1 MSETLH
7 EEEDRIVDL
16 LQDLLDRT
24 GITVR
29 ELERQLGLSRGARR
43 RVFAGEASLTYR
55 IILETVDVLEL
66 KPEEFFLLAFWK
78 KLTEQGNFEPE
89 AKIQEINQRLDR
101 LRITRRK
108 RRRRH
113 LLVVED
119 GLDIKRQ
126 TRVAPKVD
134 EELPGS

>member
-1 MSETLH
+1 MSDTLH

-43 RVFAGEASLTYR
+43 RVFAGEAALTYR
-55 IILETVDVLEL
+55 IILETAGVLEL

-78 KLTEQGNFEPE
+78 KLTEQGNFDPD
-89 AKIQEINQRLDR
+89 AKIQEIYQRLDR
-101 LRITRRK
+101 LRVTRRK
-108 RRRRH
+108 RSRRR
-113 LLVVED
+113 LVVVND
-119 GLDIKRQ
+119 GIDVKGQIG
-126 TRVAPKVD
+126 VAPEVD
-134 EELPGS
+134 EELPRP

>member
-43 RVFAGEASLTYR
+43 RVFAGEAALTYR
-55 IILETVDVLEL
+55 IILETLGVLEL
-66 KPEEFFLLAFWK
+66 KAEEFFLLAFWK
-78 KLTEQGNFEPE
+78 KLTEQGNFDPE
-89 AKIQEINQRLDR
+89 AKIQEIYQRLDR
-101 LRITRRK
+101 LRINLHK
-108 RRRRH
+108 RRRRR
-113 LLVVED
+113 LLVVQD
-119 GLDIKRQ
+119 GLD
-126 TRVAPKVD
+126 V
-134 EELPGS
+134 EG

>member
-43 RVFAGEASLTYR
+43 RVFAGEAALTYR
-55 IILETVDVLEL
+55 IILETLGILEL
-66 KPEEFFLLAFWK
+66 KAEEFFLLAYWQ
-78 KLTEQGNFEPE
+78 KLTEQGNVDPD
-89 AKIQEINQRLDR
+89 AKIQEIYRRLDR
-101 LRITRRK
+101 LKVSRRK
-108 RRRRH
+108 RRRPR
-113 LLVVED
+113 LLIVQD
-119 GLDIKRQ
+119 GLD
-126 TRVAPKVD
+126 V
-134 EELPGS
+134 EG